1 VDKQRILN
9 VSIAA
14 TALATGLALAL
25 VIVVVWLLGG
35 LLPVAYGGV
44 VEILLFA
51 AAAGGMAFGLRQLV
65 RKFVVPRMFEPGP
78 VDPEILQEYREYR
91 SQVMLVWWI
100 GLALGISAL
109 AFPLE
114 LIRPGSAF
122 ALIAAVL
129 VVSREKALVEY
140 YLLKTEE

>member
-1 VDKQRILN
+1 MDKQRILN